1 MKIQSHTYFIWCVF
15 WRAEAS
21 MGEHTFSQRGRSS
34 HWTTWNKKPEMVPRK
49 ATEVGNEI
57 PNLFHCTA
65 AFFSVL
71 NFLTSFIFVGYE
83 TLHAYVRCC
92 WNHSFSAFFS
102 LVGHSLWK
110 INKKSH
116 FTTIWPKRDTFIFK
130 VKMLCI
136 FASPKSMCN
145 YSPFERKY
153 LKHLDSFI

>member
-65 AFFSVL
+65 FFSVL

-92 WNHSFSAFFS
+92 WNHSFSAFLTRAAFLRTLRIFLKKMFS
-102 LVGHSLWK
+102 VILEPQSIWRIFFTFRTPIDLTDFF
-110 INKKSH
+110 SH
-116 FTTIWPKRDTFIFK
+116 LEPQSIWRIF
-130 VKMLCI
+130 
-136 FASPKSMCN
+136 
-145 YSPFERKY
+145 
-153 LKHLDSFI
+153 